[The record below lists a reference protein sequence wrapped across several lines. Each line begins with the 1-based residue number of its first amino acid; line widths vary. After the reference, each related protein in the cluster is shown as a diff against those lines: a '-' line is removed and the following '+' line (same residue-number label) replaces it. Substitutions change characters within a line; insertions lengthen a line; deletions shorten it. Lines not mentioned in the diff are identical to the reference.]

1 MKRYF
6 KKLNAF
12 LYICIAL
19 IVYGCSEEQDFVKQQ
34 NYKKIK
40 MEDQSFDRLLQLPV
54 FNDAYQKVVKA
65 KSKITNSTMGRTAL
79 EEQYGF
85 DIVPEVHV
93 RILST
98 TDQGMYYMLLIERPI
113 KEDLK
118 FENLIINVKDSE
130 VTAAIIKYEMAN
142 LAQKIDAIDSYI
154 FDFTDTNITSL
165 VVDGKMM
172 YSGPCVD
179 VVTLMCNQS
188 WTTPGGTTT
197 PHVATAA
204 CLTSSAGADYL
215 SVVTTQIGDCS
226 SGGGSN
232 GPSGPS
238 GATGPAAGGGGATV
252 GSVFSAPLPC
262 IECIKD
268 DDCNTSK
275 EDLIAAF
282 PNLSNEKAETLA
294 NLINQYGKDY
304 GITTKYD
311 LQHFL
316 SQTAHETGNFSNL
329 ASTENMNYTTTARI
343 LKIFPN
349 YFSLTDPSKE
359 DPNNYVSNPTAIG
372 NYVYCFRMGNSSI
385 ASGDGY
391 RYRGRGLIQLTG
403 KDNYQDFQNDYNSK
417 YNPDI
422 DLINNPDLLGTDE
435 NLAILSAL
443 WYFNTY
449 VIKKTKLKDGL
460 DETVIKVT
468 RKVNKGTNGLPD
480 RKTKFESCQAVIDCI
495 E

>member
-1 MKRYF
+1 MKHFF
-6 KKLNAF
+6 KKLNTF

-40 MEDQSFDRLLQLPV
+40 MEDQSFDKLLQLPI

-85 DIVPEVHV
+85 DIVPEVPV

-98 TDQGMYYMLLIERPI
+98 TDQGMYYMILIERPI

-165 VVDGKMM
+165 IVDGKMM

-204 CLTSSAGADYL
+204 CLTSSAGTDYL

-262 IECIKD
+262 IECVKD

-275 EDLIAAF
+275 EKLALMF
-282 PNLSNEKAETLA
+282 PNAPISTLETLA
-294 NLINQYGKDY
+294 QMINDKGRDF
-304 GITTKYD
+304 GIDNKEE

-316 SQTAHETGNFSNL
+316 TQAGHESNGFSSINV
-329 ASTENMNYTTTARI
+329 TENLNYISPSRI
-343 LKIFPN
+343 ANVWPLR
-349 YFSLTDPSKE
+349 FSLTDITKLNPI
-359 DPNNYVSNPTAIG
+359 NYVNEPFLLG
-372 NYVYCFRMGNSSI
+372 NAAYHTRMGNGNIS
-385 ASGDGY
+385 SGDGY
-391 RYRGRGLIQLTG
+391 NYRGRGIVQLTG
-403 KDNYQDFQNDYNSK
+403 KTNYTDFENFYNQTFS
-417 YNPDI
+417 PQIDI
-422 DLINNPDLLGTDE
+422 VNNPDLVASDD
-435 NLAILSAL
+435 NLSILSAL
-443 WYFNTY
+443 WFFKVKVLDKMTIDPNT
-449 VIKKTKLKDGL
+449 
-460 DETVIKVT
+460 TVKAVT
-468 RKVNKGTNGLPD
+468 FKVNGGTNGLPD
-480 RKTKFESCQAVIDCI
+480 RIVKFNNAVINIDCI
-495 E
+495 D

>member
-1 MKRYF
+1 M
-6 KKLNAF
+6 
-12 LYICIAL
+12 AL

-40 MEDQSFDRLLQLPV
+40 MEDQSFDKLLQLPV

-65 KSKITNSTMGRTAL
+65 KTKITNSTMGRTAL

-85 DIVPEVHV
+85 DIVPEVPV
-93 RILST
+93 RIIST

-142 LAQKIDAIDSYI
+142 LAQKIDAINSYI

-165 VVDGKMM
+165 VIDGKMM

-226 SGGGSN
+226 NGGGSDN
-232 GPSGPS
+232 GLSGGS
-238 GATGPAAGGGGATV
+238 TV
-252 GSVFSAPLPC
+252 GSVSSGGAGAGSVYNAPLPC
-262 IECIKD
+262 LECVKD

-275 EDLIAAF
+275 EKLALMF
-282 PNLSNEKAETLA
+282 PNAPISTLETLA
-294 NLINQYGKDY
+294 QMINDKGKDF
-304 GITTKYD
+304 GIDTKEE

-316 SQTAHETGNFSNL
+316 TQAGHESNGFSSVNV
-329 ASTENMNYTTTARI
+329 TENLNYTSSSRI
-343 LKIFPN
+343 AEIWPSR
-349 YFSLTDPSKE
+349 FSLTDITKLNPT
-359 DPNNYVSNPTAIG
+359 NYVNEPVLLG
-372 NYVYCFRMGNSSI
+372 NAVYHDRMGNGDVSS
-385 ASGDGY
+385 SDGY
-391 RYRGRGLIQLTG
+391 NYRGR
-403 KDNYQDFQNDYNSK
+403 S
-417 YNPDI
+417 
-422 DLINNPDLLGTDE
+422 
-435 NLAILSAL
+435 
-443 WYFNTY
+443 
-449 VIKKTKLKDGL
+449 LKQKHF
-460 DETVIKVT
+460 I
-468 RKVNKGTNGLPD
+468 
-480 RKTKFESCQAVIDCI
+480 
-495 E
+495 